1 MKERGESRIRT
12 YEGISQQIYS
22 LPQLTALVSPQ
33 CVIRL
38 ILPENKISLRRDS
51 SNSKEPKKTGA
62 DGGIRTPDQLIT
74 NQLLW
79 PTELHRRN
87 QAYPSKIGSQMYN
100 NFFIKQN

>member
-38 ILPENKISLRRDS
+38 ILPENKISLRRNS
-51 SNSKEPKKTGA
+51 SNSKEPKKPEPMEGFE
-62 DGGIRTPDQLIT
+62 P
-74 NQLLW
+74 
-79 PTELHRRN
+79 PT
-87 QAYPSKIGSQMYN
+87 S
-100 NFFIKQN
+100 